1 MRGATSSLMIPS
13 LHKKGAKIR
22 YYDPTGPKKEFSKL
36 KNVFYCDNISKACK
50 NSDIIII
57 HTEWDEFK
65 SLNFNK
71 LSKIKNCIIFD
82 MRNLYSPPQMKKLKL
97 KYYSIGR

>member
-1 MRGATSSLMIPS
+1 MRGSTSLLMIPA

-22 YYDPTGPKKEFSKL
+22 YYDPTGPKAEFSKL
-36 KNVFYCDNISKACK
+36 KKVSYCNNISKACE
-50 NSDIIII
+50 NADLIVI

-71 LSKIKNCIIFD
+71 LAKKKNIAIFD
-82 MRNLYSPPQMKKLKL
+82 MRNLYSISQKNKGKL

>member
-1 MRGATSSLMIPS
+1 MIFC
-13 LHKKGAKIR
+13 K
-22 YYDPTGPKKEFSKL
+22 
-36 KNVFYCDNISKACK
+36 NISKACE
-50 NSDIIII
+50 NADLIII

-71 LSKIKNCIIFD
+71 LSKRKNIKIFD
-82 MRNLYSPPQMKKLKL
+82 LRNLYSPSQVNKGKT